1 MKLIAVTIL
10 FALITQ
16 CVNAGELISE
26 KELLDSIHG
35 VKKFGDGRDWF
46 LEKRFGLFVTWG
58 LYSIEGWQEQQQQ
71 RLEIPRWEYGKLFS
85 EFDPGNFDP
94 DAWIDLAE
102 KAGMEYITFV
112 AKHMD
117 GFCMW
122 DTEQTD
128 FKVTNS
134 PYGKD
139 ILAQL
144 AQACH
149 RRNFPLSI
157 YYCLVDN
164 HHINYP
170 ANGTGHGLKHP
181 EQGDK
186 PDLEKYLYYVR
197 EQVRELCANYGQIHG
212 FWWDVNQ
219 TGHIDTSFNAMIREL
234 QPGIVINNRGFGD
247 GDFSTPEREWHQF
260 INNDL
265 SFDKPVEACNS
276 VGKESWGYRIGED
289 YHTSEYLMR
298 GISNMLAK
306 GGNYLLN
313 VGPDANGVIPVQA
326 VERLEKIGRWLATVK
341 EAFYGAV
348 PVNELT
354 DNRDIL
360 LTRKEDDLFVIL
372 LNRPVANGIGL
383 LPFALK
389 PQNAILLNDGS
400 QVQYEVEL
408 LPSAHLSGLL
418 QLHLK
423 NLPVSKFCNEIMVI
437 KLEKVFH

>member
-1 MKLIAVTIL
+1 MKLIALTIL

-16 CVNAGELISE
+16 CVNAGELIRG
-26 KELLDSIHG
+26 KVFLDSIHG

-71 RLEIPRWEYGKLFS
+71 RLEIPRREYVKLIS

-94 DAWIDLAE
+94 DVWINLAE

-112 AKHMD
+112 VKHMD

-144 AQACH
+144 ADACH
-149 RRNFPLSI
+149 RRIFPLSI

-164 HHINYP
+164 HHISYP
-170 ANGTGHGLKHP
+170 
-181 EQGDK
+181 
-186 PDLEKYLYYVR
+186 
-197 EQVRELCANYGQIHG
+197 
-212 FWWDVNQ
+212 
-219 TGHIDTSFNAMIREL
+219 
-234 QPGIVINNRGFGD
+234 
-247 GDFSTPEREWHQF
+247 
-260 INNDL
+260 
-265 SFDKPVEACNS
+265 
-276 VGKESWGYRIGED
+276 
-289 YHTSEYLMR
+289 
-298 GISNMLAK
+298 
-306 GGNYLLN
+306 
-313 VGPDANGVIPVQA
+313 
-326 VERLEKIGRWLATVK
+326 
-341 EAFYGAV
+341 
-348 PVNELT
+348 
-354 DNRDIL
+354 
-360 LTRKEDDLFVIL
+360 
-372 LNRPVANGIGL
+372 ANGIGL

-437 KLEKVFH
+437 KLEKVFNSHSIDKN